1 MRVITRGARCLE
13 EHHQVRGG
21 LAHEEGDLK
30 GPGRGGRNHGWGER
44 SSIKALGV
52 DLLSRE
58 WPWYTGKDTADGDNW
73 PIYTKEMSRCGSP

>member
-13 EHHQVRGG
+13 EHHQVQGG

-52 DLLSRE
+52 DLLIRE
-58 WPWYTGKDTADGDNW
+58 MAVVRVNAN
-73 PIYTKEMSRCGSP
+73 